1 MGMKEDSTK
10 KTSFNFDKN
19 LLKELKL
26 QSFESEVTQTELIHR
41 YIKEGLYR
49 DKNGDVFEM
58 NNVIIESDLMDRLS
72 IKSNLINIDINELAN
87 KYISQGLDNDNV
99 IPDKVSNPEDF
110 KKLLDHDKP
119 EGDDTL
125 KKITG
130 IIDVKSNFNA
140 VELKKLSQTRY
151 ID

>member
-1 MGMKEDSTK
+1 M
-10 KTSFNFDKN
+10 
-19 LLKELKL
+19 
-26 QSFESEVTQTELIHR
+26 
-41 YIKEGLYR
+41 
-49 DKNGDVFEM
+49 
-58 NNVIIESDLMDRLS
+58 
-72 IKSNLINIDINELAN
+72 AN